1 MGQLDDVLTYIKANG
16 YTIRDYSGVAD
27 LRANS
32 AGRPRDARNFLDPE
46 DYTAFFRLPPW
57 TGCESQEN
65 RITAG
70 STVIHDA
77 LYFVPILAQKTLGRR
92 EEICGLDVDDV
103 LEEDGIPYIFIR
115 DNEHR
120 RIKNPQSMRRIPL
133 VAEPCR
139 LGFLRYRSAIKA
151 LGYKLLFPDLRANS
165 DRTALGDVFYD
176 GFVELWEIAIP
187 KYREQK
193 KVFHSI
199 RKTGGDNLK
208 DADVTSEIRADILGH
223 GGRNTTEE
231 RYANAAKLKQMLM
244 ALDRLPTYT
253 SHLVACDIRLNEDVL
268 KCKPRASAVL
278 RRRDV

>member
-1 MGQLDDVLTYIKANG
+1 M
-16 YTIRDYSGVAD
+16 
-27 LRANS
+27 
-32 AGRPRDARNFLDPE
+32 
-46 DYTAFFRLPPW
+46 
-57 TGCESQEN
+57 TG
-65 RITAG
+65 G
-70 STVIHDA
+70 PVVIHDA

-103 LEEDGIPYIFIR
+103 LEEDGIPYIWIR
-115 DNEHR
+115 DNDHR
-120 RIKNPQSMRRIPL
+120 RIKNPQSNRRIPL
-133 VAEPCR
+133 VDEPVR
-139 LGFLRYRSAIKA
+139 LNFLKYHAAIKA
-151 LGYKLLFPDLRANS
+151 LGHKLLFPDLRANS

-176 GFVELWEIAIP
+176 GFVEHWGIAIP
-187 KYREQK
+187 DYREQK

-231 RYANAAKLKQMLM
+231 RYANAAKLKQMLE

-253 SHLVACDIRLNEDVL
+253 SDLVACDIRLHEDVL
-268 KCKPRASAVL
+268 KRKPRASAVQ